1 MDPTTLLGIILG
13 FALIVNGISFAKIGN
28 FIDIPSMVIV
38 IGGALSATLS
48 SYPLGIL
55 KDIPKHFAV
64 LIRGNRYNVPKL
76 IEQLVD
82 LGTIARQSGLLALED
97 KAAEIKDPFFKQSVL
112 MIVDANDPDKV
123 RLLLERELDNMMVRH
138 DQAAGLYEKAASYA
152 PSFGMIGTMIGL
164 INMLKGMN
172 MDAGGSST
180 IGSDM
185 SVALITTFYG
195 CILANV
201 IFIAKKLR
209 IRQDEEELYCS
220 TIIEGIIAIQ
230 AGENPKYLR
239 EHLLASIKQSQQQK
253 ILAKAGD
260 GGSQGKE
267 QEDK

>member
-13 FALIVNGISFAKIGN
+13 FALIVNGIGFDKIGN

-38 IGGALSATLS
+38 IGGALAATLS

-64 LIRGNRYNVPKL
+64 LVRGKRYDIPKL
-76 IEQLVD
+76 VEQLVD

-97 KAAEIKDPFFKQSVL
+97 KAAEIKDPFFRQSVL

-123 RLLLERELDNMMVRH
+123 RLVLERELDNMMVRH

-152 PSFGMIGTMIGL
+152 PSFGTLIGL

-172 MDAGGSST
+172 MDAGGSSS

-201 IFIAKKLR
+201 IFNPIAKKLR